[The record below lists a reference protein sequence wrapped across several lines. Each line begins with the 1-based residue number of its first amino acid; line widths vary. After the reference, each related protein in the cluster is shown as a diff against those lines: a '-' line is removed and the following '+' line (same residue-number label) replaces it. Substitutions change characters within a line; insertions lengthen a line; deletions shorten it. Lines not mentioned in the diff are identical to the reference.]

1 MVDVVDPATR
11 SRMMAGIKGKDTKP
25 ELLIRRLLHA
35 RGFRFALKPARL
47 PGRPDIVLPRWRVAV
62 FVHGCFW
69 HWHRCSLSKM
79 PSSNRPFW
87 EEKLQKNSDRDAQAQ
102 MQLVSMGWRVATI
115 WECAT
120 RTAAAKAGL
129 EQVMTE
135 LANWIRNSPTVMT
148 FETKKTD
155 HADLR

>member
-1 MVDVVDPATR
+1 
-11 SRMMAGIKGKDTKP
+11 
-25 ELLIRRLLHA
+25 
-35 RGFRFALKPARL
+35 
-47 PGRPDIVLPRWRVAV
+47 
-62 FVHGCFW
+62 
-69 HWHRCSLSKM
+69 
-79 PSSNRPFW
+79 
-87 EEKLQKNSDRDAQAQ
+87 